1 MAGFDERTTTF
12 SRARVWCYAAL
23 SAAVVYLSTMAPG
36 VLWGDSGDAQIR
48 VLIGAL
54 TDARELARAHAPY
67 YAVAIGLHRFTGADA
82 AWVANLVAALA
93 GVVTVAN
100 FAWLLTHSVRRRV
113 SLVAGTAMLL
123 LSHTLWQLST
133 GAEVVTFSTMCLSF
147 ELAAVVSYLAARKP
161 YWLVL
166 AALANGIG
174 WSTHNLAML
183 TWPAYVVLMA
193 MQWRRRPS
201 APALA
206 AAGTAWLI
214 GVLPLAVLTGM
225 AYSQSGSVSDTVRSL
240 LVGRYSRQVF
250 SVDLGLGTAVRAM
263 VYVAMNFPTPLI
275 LLAPWG
281 WWRLR
286 RFERRETWWFLTV
299 AGGMYGLFAVRYRV
313 PDQYT
318 FFVHAYL
325 FLVLFT
331 AAGVEGLLH
340 RWRSR
345 RIVTAVLIL
354 SALGPP
360 AYAVAPPIARA
371 IPATRALLPAR
382 EIPYREPYSWF
393 LRPWRTGYRG
403 AERYANEVFL
413 TLPLESVLILDEM
426 MQPPLIYLQRRDRIR
441 LDVKF
446 QASRYLWD
454 WSRPLEL
461 DSTTESSL
469 ITTGRLFV
477 ASTVRTSLPDWLR
490 SEAYDYVP
498 VGLIWQVVFTQSTRT
513 RRGENQTDTPSLP
526 AS

>member
-382 EIPYREPYSWF
+382 EIPYRESYSWF
-393 LRPWRTGYRG
+393 LRPWRTGYHG
-403 AERYANEVFL
+403 AERYAREVFE
-413 TLPLESVLILDEM
+413 TLPSDSVLLTDEM
-426 MQPPLIYLQRRDRIR
+426 MRPPLIYLQFRDGIR
-441 LDVKF
+441 PDVTIPDP
-446 QASRYLWD
+446 RYLSHGQWPD
-454 WSRPLEL
+454 AL
-461 DSTTESSL
+461 TEDAATSL
-469 ITTGRLFV
+469 IEVGRLFCG
-477 ASTVRTSLPDWLR
+477 SPVRTSLPGWLADGPYAL
-490 SEAYDYVP
+490 EPFDP
-498 VGLIWQVVFTQSTRT
+498 VFRVCVDASA
-513 RRGENQTDTPSLP
+513 LP
-526 AS
+526 R